1 MWRRRRPPTTADMV
15 LSWGE
20 IIYRASLMLA
30 GLVIV
35 FAVINSVYTASIAQ
49 PMIPI
54 APFVVAAAI
63 WLVGLF
69 CRHVSSW

>member
-1 MWRRRRPPTTADMV
+1 MWWRRRPPTNAEMA
-15 LSWGE
+15 LPWGE

-30 GLVIV
+30 GLVMV

-49 PMIPI
+49 PMIPL

-63 WLVGLF
+63 WLIGLF
-69 CRHVSSW
+69 FRHVASW

>member
-1 MWRRRRPPTTADMV
+1 MWRRRRQSATGYVV

-35 FAVINSVYTASIAQ
+35 FAVINSAYTASIAQ
-49 PMIPI
+49 PTIPL

>member
-1 MWRRRRPPTTADMV
+1 MT

-30 GLVIV
+30 GVVIM
-35 FAVINSVYTASIAQ
+35 FAAINSLYTASIAQ
-49 PMIPI
+49 PMIPV
-54 APFVVAAAI
+54 APFVVAAAV

-69 CRHVSSW
+69 CRHVSTW